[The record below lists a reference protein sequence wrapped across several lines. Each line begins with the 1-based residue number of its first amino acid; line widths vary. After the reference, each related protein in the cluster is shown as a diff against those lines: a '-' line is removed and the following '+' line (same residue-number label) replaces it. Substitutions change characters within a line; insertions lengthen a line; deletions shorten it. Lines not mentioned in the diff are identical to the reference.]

1 MAINYPTTY
10 MISSQVYRDTCN
22 QYDQCYKN
30 IITINLIPKGPLTHF
45 VRRIQMPYL
54 SPFQYGNNC
63 SSGNGGNRG
72 LGMNNCALALISLRN
87 SFCNGVGVG
96 GGGVGGVGGG
106 GDGGLPV
113 GNKYS
118 GELMCDDEIP
128 DLFSFLLSNGYKID
142 TSLTKMM
149 NTSEVRLNNSK
160 IIAFIT
166 YAS

>member
-10 MISSQVYRDTCN
+10 MISSQVYRDTYN

-63 SSGNGGNRG
+63 GTSNGCGNRG

-87 SFCNGVGVG
+87 SFCNG
-96 GGGVGGVGGG
+96 GGGVGGGVGVA
-106 GDGGLPV
+106 GGLQV